1 MIGLTSLIVRL
12 SISPVVYA
20 KVLNEP
26 QPCYSVR
33 HQYAD
38 MFVSVTV
45 VFHRLL

>member
-12 SISPVVYA
+12 SMFPVVYG
-20 KVLNEP
+20 KVLNGP

-33 HQYAD
+33 RQYGD